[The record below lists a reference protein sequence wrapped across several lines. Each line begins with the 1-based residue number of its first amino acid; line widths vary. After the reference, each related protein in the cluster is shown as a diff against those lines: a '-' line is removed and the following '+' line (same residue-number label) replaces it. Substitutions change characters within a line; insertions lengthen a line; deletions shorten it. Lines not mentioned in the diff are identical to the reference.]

1 MNKKL
6 HILELIETIENRII
20 FDCNNDKLKSLTCSI
35 CKYCITKQ
43 KPTFVQH

>member
-20 FDCNNDKLKSLTCSI
+20 FDCNNDKIANSEYKNLLNNIKKLLK
-35 CKYCITKQ
+35 
-43 KPTFVQH
+43 